1 MIGPKIQ
8 FDPQVPFLEMTAI
21 NEPAF
26 LEGMEEVTYS
36 KVCKCCSSRRHFTW
50 LIIYIFYTVKFQ
62 HKVDTVCRY

>member
-26 LEGMEEVTYS
+26 LEGMEEVTY
-36 KVCKCCSSRRHFTW
+36 
-50 LIIYIFYTVKFQ
+50 
-62 HKVDTVCRY
+62 